1 MRERFVG
8 GAGATHGAEVS
19 TTSEVVTDA
28 GQGVPQVQSL
38 ETPGVLPDDSMV
50 LAARKIFT
58 FYFLTLLRYEPGTRL
73 GEDPEDLH
81 KMRVATRRLRAAVR
95 VFQRHVGKSRLKPH
109 LKRIRKTARMLGRVR
124 DLDVAQAKLLGYLK
138 SMNVPDA
145 PDSVL
150 YRQWEA
156 ARQAMRAELLAYLD
170 GESYQRFKIQFAE
183 FLDGLDGWEPV
194 RFSGDAARPQ
204 RVRHLAPVEIYRRL
218 AEFRAYDDV
227 LPGHDV
233 PLVCYHNLRITGKRL
248 RYTLEFFREVLGP
261 EAETAITRLKVLQD
275 HLGDLQDAVVMIERL
290 GGRVPARLQVRS
302 SVNRPGMG
310 DVPAAARGLCRAKQD
325 EVLALLEAFPA
336 LWDGYRGTEFSG
348 LIAAAVRV
356 L

>member
-1 MRERFVG
+1 MGERLV
-8 GAGATHGAEVS
+8 AGTGSAPEMSNAHGEAAS
-19 TTSEVVTDA
+19 A
-28 GQGVPQVQSL
+28 GQAILQGQSL
-38 ETPGVLPDDSMV
+38 KAPGVQPDDSMV

-95 VFQRHVGKSRLKPH
+95 VFQRYVGKSRLKPH

-124 DLDVAQAKLLGYLK
+124 DLDVAQAKLLGYLE
-138 SMNVPDA
+138 SVGVQNGPET
-145 PDSVL
+145 VL

-156 ARQAMRAELLAYLD
+156 ARQATREELLAYLD
-170 GESYQRFKIQFAE
+170 GESYRRFKAQFAE
-183 FLDGLDGWEPV
+183 FLDGLAGREPV
-194 RFSGDAARPQ
+194 QFSGDAARPQ

-233 PLVCYHNLRITGKRL
+233 PLLCYHNLRITGKQL

-261 EAETAITRLKVLQD
+261 EAETAISRLKVLQD

-290 GGRVPARLQVRS
+290 GGRVPARLQVRP
-302 SVNRPGMG
+302 SVNSLNTRE
-310 DVPAAARGLCRAKQD
+310 VAVEARGLCQAKQD
-325 EVLALLEAFPA
+325 EVLALLEVFPA
-336 LWDGYRGTEFSG
+336 LWEGYRGTEFSA